1 MNNTQ
6 DLEHLRWLRIGYF
19 INAGIMFLV
28 ALFPVIHLVIG
39 VMMVAGSFDSG
50 KDSPPAFVGFLFIG
64 VALVIMTGA
73 AAMAVC
79 NLLVAN
85 YLAAQRRWIFCIVI
99 AALNLMFS
107 PVGIV
112 VGVFTFIVLLR
123 DSVKQLFDRSVQ
135 PISGNMPDW
144 R

>member
-6 DLEHLRWLRIGYF
+6 DLDHLRWLRIGYF

-28 ALFPVIHLVIG
+28 ALFPVIHLVFGI
-39 VMMVAGSFDSG
+39 MMVAGSFDGG

-73 AAMAVC
+73 GAMAVC
-79 NLLVAN
+79 NLLVAS
-85 YLAAQRRWIFCIVI
+85 YLAAQRRWIFCIVV

-107 PVGIV
+107 PVGMV

-123 DSVKQLFDRSVQ
+123 DSVKQLFDRNVQ